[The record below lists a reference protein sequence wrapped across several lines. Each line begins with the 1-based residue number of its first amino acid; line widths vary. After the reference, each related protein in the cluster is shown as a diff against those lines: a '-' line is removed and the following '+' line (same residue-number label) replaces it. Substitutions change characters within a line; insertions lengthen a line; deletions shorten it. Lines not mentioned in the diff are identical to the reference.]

1 MRHLAAPTWATCLAL
16 ALMCFH
22 QRPYAVGRYCC
33 AVRLKVN
40 PTMDILTQLNKIC
53 DQDAYLELKP
63 KSKMP
68 IANDWPNQGNPL
80 DEVITPDGN
89 LGLILGAKSGI
100 LDVDLDCREAKVLAD
115 IILPVPHTVF
125 DRGSTDSGHYLY
137 QALSFGPRKAFN
149 ADGTKS
155 TLVELRG
162 DGSQTMIP
170 PSMHPNGSLLIFT
183 AFNGEEAKVKY
194 DALLRSVSMLA
205 ACSEIAQ
212 NWREGHRHDLALAFA
227 GLCLKQGVEHN
238 LITQIVQRICDING
252 DLDVDDRLNA
262 IRTSYAQPA
271 DSLLGYNGLVDCL
284 GQPKAK
290 RIADRI
296 ATYSGK
302 EFSTNIAVMEPIEG
316 DLVNFGQFSDR
327 SNVTEA
333 KVGTV
338 FSRWLDGKGVY
349 VVEKKQWMIW
359 NGNYWEADQCAYI
372 KKLAYDFVQEAK
384 AALVDL
390 KSFTDA
396 TNLLSFES
404 VRRLENISKFAAMT
418 RTVSASEFDTDPFVL
433 ATKDKWID
441 LKTGQPSNPNPDVLV
456 SKALSVGYSPE
467 AKCPIF
473 LNFLNDVFESDQEL
487 INFVQQ
493 AIGYSLTGSTSEQCL
508 FIMIGDGANG
518 KSTFINVINRLLGSY
533 GTTAAS
539 QTLIANG
546 GGSIG
551 DDLVDL
557 IGARL
562 ITVSETEEGQ
572 SLAEAKIKQMT
583 GGDTLKGRPL
593 YGTYVQFNIIGKLW
607 LATNSLPQINNTDH
621 GIWRRI
627 KAIPFNRTFTAKE
640 QDKHLSDKLMEELPG
655 ILNWAIQGCLGWQKD
670 ELQTPQIIEDQVAE
684 YKSAMDSISQF
695 IQDECE
701 LGKEHSYAA
710 SKFFQAYRDW
720 CAGAGRKPQSTTAF
734 KHALEKLNGVYQH
747 RSSNGLQW
755 HGIQPCLTY

>member
-1 MRHLAAPTWATCLAL
+1 
-16 ALMCFH
+16 
-22 QRPYAVGRYCC
+22 
-33 AVRLKVN
+33 
-40 PTMDILTQLNKIC
+40 
-53 DQDAYLELKP
+53 
-63 KSKMP
+63 
-68 IANDWPNQGNPL
+68 
-80 DEVITPDGN
+80 
-89 LGLILGAKSGI
+89 
-100 LDVDLDCREAKVLAD
+100 
-115 IILPVPHTVF
+115 
-125 DRGSTDSGHYLY
+125 
-137 QALSFGPRKAFN
+137 
-149 ADGTKS
+149 
-155 TLVELRG
+155 
-162 DGSQTMIP
+162 
-170 PSMHPNGSLLIFT
+170 
-183 AFNGEEAKVKY
+183 
-194 DALLRSVSMLA
+194 MLA

-227 GLCLKQGVEHN
+227 GLCLKQDVEHN
-238 LITQIVQRICDING
+238 LVTQIVQRICDING
-252 DLDVDDRLNA
+252 DLEVDDRLNA
-262 IRTSYAQPA
+262 IRTSYAQPT

-284 GQPKAK
+284 DQSKAK

-296 ATYSGK
+296 AAYSGK
-302 EFSTNIAVMEPIEG
+302 EFSTDITVMEPIEG

-404 VRRLENISKFAAMT
+404 VKRLENISKFAAMT

-487 INFVQQ
+487 ISFVQQ

-533 GTTAAS
+533 GTWN
-539 QTLIANG
+539 NG
-546 GGSIG
+546 CF
-551 DDLVDL
+551 
-557 IGARL
+557 
-562 ITVSETEEGQ
+562 
-572 SLAEAKIKQMT
+572 
-583 GGDTLKGRPL
+583 P
-593 YGTYVQFNIIGKLW
+593 
-607 LATNSLPQINNTDH
+607 NTDCKW
-621 GIWRRI
+621 WRI
-627 KAIPFNRTFTAKE
+627 NRRR
-640 QDKHLSDKLMEELPG
+640 PG
-655 ILNWAIQGCLGWQKD
+655 
-670 ELQTPQIIEDQVAE
+670 
-684 YKSAMDSISQF
+684 
-695 IQDECE
+695 
-701 LGKEHSYAA
+701 
-710 SKFFQAYRDW
+710 
-720 CAGAGRKPQSTTAF
+720 
-734 KHALEKLNGVYQH
+734 
-747 RSSNGLQW
+747 
-755 HGIQPCLTY
+755 

>member
-1 MRHLAAPTWATCLAL
+1 
-16 ALMCFH
+16 MCFH
-22 QRPYAVGRYCC
+22 QRPDVVGRYLF
-33 AVRLKVN
+33 AVRMK
-40 PTMDILTQLNKIC
+40 DIPRMEHLSQLQKLC
-53 DQDAYLELKP
+53 DQDAFLELHSN
-63 KSKMP
+63 SKRP
-68 IANDWPNQGNPL
+68 VSNDWPSQGKSADTIL
-80 DEVITPDGN
+80 SRGN
-89 LGLILGAKSGI
+89 NIGLILGVTSGL
-100 LDVDLDCREAKVLAD
+100 LDVDLDCREAKSLAD
-115 IILPVPHTVF
+115 IILPLPSATF
-125 DRGSTDSGHYLY
+125 DRGTADSGHYLY
-137 QALSFGPRKAFN
+137 KAIMTGPRKAFTSG
-149 ADGTKS
+149 DKS

-170 PSMHPNGSLLIFT
+170 PSVHPNGSKLVFTTCNPNAAEVTYEGLLQ
-183 AFNGEEAKVKY
+183 
-194 DALLRSVSMLA
+194 SVNLLA
-205 ACSEIAQ
+205 ACTEVAQ
-212 NWREGHRHDLALAFA
+212 NWTDGMRHDLSLAFS
-227 GLCLKQGVEHN
+227 GLCLKTGIEPK
-238 LITQIVQRICDING
+238 LLMQILQRICDING
-252 DLDVDDRLNA
+252 DLEVDDRISA
-262 IRTSYAQPA
+262 IRTSYAQPV
-271 DSLLGYNGLVDCL
+271 DSLLGYKGLVDCL
-284 GQPKAK
+284 GQSKAK

-296 ATYSGK
+296 AAYSGK
-302 EFSTNIAVMEPIEG
+302 EFSSDIAVMEPMEV

-338 FSRWLDGKGVY
+338 FSRWLDGKAVY

-359 NGNYWEADQCAYI
+359 NGSYWEADQCAYI
-372 KKLAYDFVQEAK
+372 KKLAYHFVQDAK

-396 TNLLSFES
+396 TNLSSFES
-404 VRRLENISKFAAMT
+404 VQRLENISKFAAIN
-418 RTVSASEFDTDPFVL
+418 RAVKASEFDTDPFVL

-441 LKTGQPSNPNPDVLV
+441 LNTGQTSNPNPNVLV
-456 SKALSVGYSPE
+456 SKAISVSYTSKAE
-467 AKCPIF
+467 CPVF
-473 LNFLNDVFESDQEL
+473 LNFLNDVFESNQEL
-487 INFVQQ
+487 ISFVQQ
-493 AIGYSLTGSTSEQCL
+493 AVGYSLTGSTSEQCL

-518 KSTFINVINRLLGSY
+518 KSTFINVINKLLGSY

-539 QTLIANG
+539 HTLIANG

-583 GGDTLKGRPL
+583 GGDNLKARPL
-593 YGTYVQFNIIGKLW
+593 YGTFVEFSIIGKLW

-627 KAIPFNRTFTAKE
+627 KAIPFNRTFEAKE
-640 QDKHLSDKLMEELPG
+640 QDKNLSDKLMEELPG
-655 ILNWAIQGCLGWQKD
+655 ILNWAIKGCLEWQKN

-684 YKSAMDSISQF
+684 YKSAMDSITQF

-701 LGKEHSYAA
+701 LDKDYSYAA
-710 SKFFQAYRDW
+710 SKFYQAYREW
-720 CAGAGRKPQSTTAF
+720 CSGAGRKPQSTTAF
-734 KHALEKLNGVYQH
+734 KRSLEKLKGVYQH

>member
-1 MRHLAAPTWATCLAL
+1 MAL

-22 QRPYAVGRYCC
+22 QRPNAVGRYLC

-40 PTMDILTQLNKIC
+40 PPMDILTQLNKIC

-63 KSKMP
+63 KSKIP
-68 IANDWPNQGNPL
+68 VASDWPNHGKHL
-80 DEVITPDGN
+80 DEAISANGN
-89 LGLILGAKSGI
+89 LGLILGSTSGI

-115 IILPVPHTVF
+115 LILPVPHAVF
-125 DRGSTDSGHYLY
+125 DRGSDDSGHHLY
-137 QALSFGPRKAFN
+137 RASSFGPRKAFN
-149 ADGTKS
+149 AEGSKS

-162 DGSQTMIP
+162 DRAQTMVP
-170 PSMHPNGSLLIFT
+170 PSSHPNGSKLVFTTCNPNAEEVTYEGLLQ
-183 AFNGEEAKVKY
+183 
-194 DALLRSVSMLA
+194 SVNLLA
-205 ACSEIAQ
+205 ACTEVAQ
-212 NWREGHRHDLALAFA
+212 NWTDGMRHDLSLAFS
-227 GLCLKQGVEHN
+227 GLCLKTGIEPK
-238 LITQIVQRICDING
+238 LLMKIFQRICDING
-252 DLDVDDRLNA
+252 DLEVDDRISA
-262 IRTSYAQPA
+262 IRTSYAQPV
-271 DSLLGYNGLVDCL
+271 DSLLGYKGLVDCL
-284 GQPKAK
+284 GQSKAK

-296 ATYSGK
+296 AAYSGK
-302 EFSTNIAVMEPIEG
+302 EFSSDIAVMELMEG

-338 FSRWLDGKGVY
+338 FSRWLDGKAVY

-359 NGNYWEADQCAYI
+359 NGSYWEADQCAYI
-372 KKLAYDFVQEAK
+372 KKLAYHFVQDAK

-396 TNLLSFES
+396 TNLSSFES
-404 VRRLENISKFAAMT
+404 VQRLENISKFAAIN
-418 RTVSASEFDTDPFVL
+418 RAVKASEFDTDPFVL

-441 LKTGQPSNPNPDVLV
+441 LNTGQTSNPNPNVLV
-456 SKALSVGYSPE
+456 SKAISVSYTSE
-467 AKCPIF
+467 AECPVF
-473 LNFLNDVFESDQEL
+473 LNFLNDVFESNQEL
-487 INFVQQ
+487 ISFVQQ
-493 AIGYSLTGSTSEQCL
+493 AVGYSLTGSTSEQCL

-518 KSTFINVINRLLGSY
+518 KSTFINVINKLLGSY

-539 QTLIANG
+539 HTLIANG

-583 GGDTLKGRPL
+583 GGDTLKARPL
-593 YGTYVQFNIIGKLW
+593 YGTFVEFSIIGKLW
-607 LATNSLPQINNTDH
+607 LVTNSLPQINNTDH

-627 KAIPFNRTFTAKE
+627 KAIPFNRTFEAKE
-640 QDKHLSDKLMEELPG
+640 QDKNLSDKLMEELPG
-655 ILNWAIQGCLGWQKD
+655 ILNWAIKGCLEWQKN

-684 YKSAMDSISQF
+684 YKSAMDSITQF

-701 LGKEHSYAA
+701 LDKDHSYAA
-710 SKFFQAYRDW
+710 SKFYQAYRDW
-720 CAGAGRKPQSTTAF
+720 CSGAGRKPQSTTAF
-734 KHALEKLNGVYQH
+734 KRSLEKLKGVYRH

-755 HGIQPCLTY
+755 HGIQSCLTY

>member
-1 MRHLAAPTWATCLAL
+1 MAS

-63 KSKMP
+63 QSKIP
-68 IANDWPNQGNPL
+68 VATDWPNKGEAADIALSRNH
-80 DEVITPDGN
+80 N
-89 LGLILGAKSGI
+89 LGIVLGASSGL
-100 LDVDLDCREAKVLAD
+100 LDVDLDCMEAKALAD
-115 IILPVPHTVF
+115 VILPEPVATF

-137 QALSFGPRKAFN
+137 QTTSFGVRKSFTS
-149 ADGTKS
+149 DKS
-155 TLVELRG
+155 RTTLVELRG
-162 DGSQTMIP
+162 DGAQTMIP
-170 PSMHPNGSLLIFT
+170 PSIHPNGSKLVFTNCNPNAAEVTYGGLLQ
-183 AFNGEEAKVKY
+183 
-194 DALLRSVSMLA
+194 SVNLLA
-205 ACSEIAQ
+205 ACAEVAQ
-212 NWREGHRHDLALAFA
+212 HWTDGMRHDLSLAFS
-227 GLCLKQGVEHN
+227 GLCLKADIEPKLVVKI
-238 LITQIVQRICDING
+238 LQRICEIAG
-252 DLDVDDRLNA
+252 DDEADDRISAVN
-262 IRTSYAQPA
+262 TSCTKPA
-271 DSLLGYNGLVDCL
+271 DSLLGYKGLVQCL
-284 GQPKAK
+284 GQSKAK

-296 ATYSGK
+296 SAYSDK
-302 EFSTNIAVMEPIEG
+302 ELSTEIALMEPIEG

-338 FSRWLDGKGVY
+338 FSRWLDGKGMY

-372 KKLAYDFVQEAK
+372 KKLAYHFVQDAK

-396 TNLLSFES
+396 TNLSSFES
-404 VRRLENISKFAAMT
+404 VQRLENISKFAAIN
-418 RTVSASEFDTDPFVL
+418 RAVKASEFDTDSFVL

-441 LKTGQPSNPNPDVLV
+441 LKTGQPSNPNPNVLV
-456 SKALSVGYSPE
+456 SKAISVSYTPE
-467 AKCPIF
+467 AECPVF
-473 LNFLNDVFESDQEL
+473 LNFLNDVFESNQEL
-487 INFVQQ
+487 ISFVQQ
-493 AIGYSLTGSTSEQCL
+493 AVGYSLTGSTSEQCL

-518 KSTFINVINRLLGSY
+518 KSTFINVINKLLGSY

-539 QTLIANG
+539 HTLIANG

-583 GGDTLKGRPL
+583 GGDTLKARPL
-593 YGTYVQFNIIGKLW
+593 YGTFVEFSIIGKLW

-627 KAIPFNRTFTAKE
+627 KAIPFNRTFMAKE
-640 QDKHLSDKLMEELPG
+640 QDKNLSDKLMEELPG
-655 ILNWAIQGCLGWQKD
+655 ILNWAIKGCLEWQKN

-720 CAGAGRKPQSTTAF
+720 CSGAGRKPQSQMAF
-734 KHALEKLNGVYQH
+734 KRSLEKLNGVYQQ
-747 RSSNGLQW
+747 RSSSGLLW
-755 HGIQPCLTY
+755 HGIQPFLTY

>member
-1 MRHLAAPTWATCLAL
+1 
-16 ALMCFH
+16 
-22 QRPYAVGRYCC
+22 
-33 AVRLKVN
+33 
-40 PTMDILTQLNKIC
+40 MDILSQLNKLC
-53 DQDAYLELKP
+53 VQDAYLELKP
-63 KSKMP
+63 KSKIP
-68 IANDWPNQGNPL
+68 VASDWPNQGKHL
-80 DEVITPDGN
+80 DEVISANGN
-89 LGLILGAKSGI
+89 LGLILGSTSGI

-115 IILPVPHTVF
+115 IILPVPHAVF

-137 QALSFGPRKAFN
+137 QASTFGPRKAFN
-149 ADGTKS
+149 ADGTRS

-162 DGSQTMIP
+162 DGSQTMVP
-170 PSMHPNGSLLIFT
+170 PSMHTNGSPLIFT

-227 GLCLKQGVEHN
+227 GLCLKQDVKHY
-238 LITQIVQRICDING
+238 LATQIVQRICDING

-262 IRTSYAQPA
+262 IRTSYAQPV
-271 DSLLGYNGLVDCL
+271 DSLLGYKGLVDCL
-284 GQPKAK
+284 GQSKAK

-296 ATYSGK
+296 AEYSGK
-302 EFSTNIAVMEPIEG
+302 EFSSDIAVMDPMEG

-338 FSRWLDGKGVY
+338 FSRWLDGKAVY

-359 NGNYWEADQCAYI
+359 NGNYWEADQRSI
-372 KKLAYDFVQEAK
+372 ITKLAYQFVTEAK
-384 AALVDL
+384 EALFDCGKYSGL
-390 KSFTDA
+390 S
-396 TNLLSFES
+396 NLSQFES
-404 VRRLENISKFAAMT
+404 LNKLDNIARFAST
-418 RTVSASEFDTDPFVL
+418 DCSVSATEFDTDLLLL
-433 ATKDKWID
+433 ASRSSWID
-441 LKTGQPSNPNPDVLV
+441 LGSGISMAPNPEKLV
-456 SKALSVGYSPE
+456 SKALAVEHDQQAS
-467 AKCPIF
+467 CPTF
-473 LNFLNDVFESDQEL
+473 LQFLNDVFENDQDL
-487 INFVQQ
+487 IGFVRR
-493 AIGYSLTGSTSEQCL
+493 AIGYSLTGSMAEQCL

-518 KSTFINVINRLLGSY
+518 KSTFINVINKLLGLY

-546 GGSIG
+546 GNSIG

-583 GGDTLKGRPL
+583 GGDRLKGRPL
-593 YGTYVQFNIIGKLW
+593 YGSHIQFNIIGKLW

-627 KAIPFNRTFTAKE
+627 KAIPFNRTFSVEE
-640 QDKHLSDKLMEELPG
+640 QDKNLSDKLLKELPG
-655 ILNWAIQGCLGWQKD
+655 ILNWAIEGCLDWQKNG
-670 ELQTPQIIEDQVAE
+670 LQTPDIVEAQVAE
-684 YKSAMDSISQF
+684 YRISMDSISQF

-701 LGKEHSYAA
+701 VDKGYSYAA
-710 SKFFQAYRDW
+710 SKFYQAYRDW
-720 CAGAGRKPQSTTAF
+720 CSGAGRKPQSTTAF
-734 KHALEKLNGVYQH
+734 KRSLEKITGVYQH

-755 HGIQPCLTY
+755 HGIQPCLNY